1 MRLESA
7 TPQRDFAA
15 SKMDEAAAWNAVA
28 KRGSPER
35 PVTRRTCVAGA
46 ACDTAGDAPAPM
58 AVTTATAHHP
68 LPTTHSRLTRAP
80 AIAGSPT
87 PPRAGAPAP
96 GTPPARPPPPP
107 PSAGTPTPHRAGS
120 PAAGT
125 PPACPTDR
133 ATPGP

>member
-7 TPQRDFAA
+7 TPQRALAA
-15 SKMDEAAAWNAVA
+15 SKIEEGGARNAVA

-35 PVTRRTCVAGA
+35 PVTRSTWVASA
-46 ACDTAGDAPAPM
+46 ACDTAGDAPTQM

-68 LPTTHSRLTRAP
+68 LPTTHSPLTPTP

-87 PPRAGAPAP
+87 PH
-96 GTPPARPPPPP
+96 
-107 PSAGTPTPHRAGS
+107 PTGP

-125 PPACPTDR
+125 PPACPTARGIPER
-133 ATPGP
+133 A

>member
-35 PVTRRTCVAGA
+35 PVTRSTWVAGA
-46 ACDTAGDAPAPM
+46 ACDTAGDAPAQM
-58 AVTTATAHHP
+58 AVTTAAAHCQLPTAHWP
-68 LPTTHSRLTRAP
+68 LTPAP

-87 PPRAGAPAP
+87 PHP
-96 GTPPARPPPPP
+96 
-107 PSAGTPTPHRAGS
+107 AGS

-133 ATPGP
+133 AIPER

>member
-7 TPQRDFAA
+7 PPQRDFAA
-15 SKMDEAAAWNAVA
+15 STVEEAAAWNAGA

-35 PVTRRTCVAGA
+35 PVTRSTWVAGA
-46 ACDTAGDAPAPM
+46 ACDTAGDAPARM

-87 PPRAGAPAP
+87 PR
-96 GTPPARPPPPP
+96 
-107 PSAGTPTPHRAGS
+107 RAGS